1 MNFLIE
7 LRQFCLNNFVSY
19 PNNDTSKSESNGR
32 FIFENKIN
40 EIKNYSDSLK
50 IETVT
55 NPKNFKKFYNFPFR
69 LYKDNQNWIPPFWI
83 EFKDFFKIRN
93 PFWTHADC
101 KLFLAIKNNMVVGR
115 IAGIIDNKFCE
126 TNGKKIGYFGFFECD
141 EDYECADALFK
152 SVENWLGSKDI
163 IVMRGPIDGRVDV
176 GCGFLCNGYDSP
188 PTLLSSYSQPY
199 YLSFAEKFDMK
210 KARDF
215 LIYNIDLSKPI
226 PHKLKEK
233 AQICKEFGVKIRSF
247 NRLHTQKELNW
258 WINLFL
264 QTFNGHWGY
273 VPVSEEEVLSRF
285 GIKQLRWFVDS
296 KLFLVAE
303 HNGSPIAYLW
313 ATPDYNQVFQK
324 MNGKLGPYQIFQFL
338 WNKQQINQGK
348 LHFIGIKK
356 DFRSKNIGSYLNYEA
371 LLEMKKRGYN
381 SAKVGLIDEENTV
394 AHKTIGITNAK
405 VYRKYRVFEKYIE
418 KS

>member
-1 MNFLIE
+1 MEDEKTNEENHIKNI
-7 LRQFCLNNFVSY
+7 QVLN
-19 PNNDTSKSESNGR
+19 T
-32 FIFENKIN
+32 IFEGLI
-40 EIKNYSDSLK
+40 SDASDL
-50 IETVT
+50 V
-55 NPKNFKKFYNFPFR
+55 
-69 LYKDNQNWIPPFWI
+69 KDLSWGV
-83 EFKDFFKIRN
+83 KTYLFFGLISI
-93 PFWTHADC
+93 
-101 KLFLAIKNNMVVGR
+101 LF
-115 IAGIIDNKFCE
+115 GIQE
-126 TNGKKIGYFGFFECD
+126 
-141 EDYECADALFK
+141 
-152 SVENWLGSKDI
+152 
-163 IVMRGPIDGRVDV
+163 
-176 GCGFLCNGYDSP
+176 
-188 PTLLSSYSQPY
+188 
-199 YLSFAEKFDMK
+199 
-210 KARDF
+210 